1 MLKIAPSI
9 LAADLLNLGA
19 DTQRLADA
27 GCDWFHVDVMD
38 AHFVPN
44 LSFGPEIVRA
54 LRARYPEM
62 PLDVH
67 LMMDNPGDYV
77 ARFAEAGATGI
88 TIHAEIP
95 GDVAEVLKAI
105 RAAGCYAGLSLK
117 PGTPAEAAIP
127 FLPLMDLCLV
137 MTVEPGFGGQ
147 ELRLDTLP
155 KLEALRKEGFAGLI
169 EADGGLKL
177 RNLPLLIARG
187 LDVAVIGTG
196 LFRDE
201 NPAGKIQAMRAL
213 ALERPAI

>member
-9 LAADLLNLGA
+9 LAADPLNLEA
-19 DTQRLADA
+19 DTRRLRDA

-54 LRARYPEM
+54 LRRRYPEM

-67 LMMDNPGDYV
+67 LMMDNPESYIDC
-77 ARFAEAGATGI
+77 FAEAGATGI

-95 GDVAEVLKAI
+95 GDVAEALRAI

-117 PGTPAEAAIP
+117 PDTPAEAAMP
-127 FLPLMDLCLV
+127 YLSLMDLCLI

-155 KLEALRKEGFAGLI
+155 KLRALREEGFTGLI

-177 RNLPLLIARG
+177 RNLPLLIERS

-196 LFRDE
+196 LFRTED
-201 NPAGKIQAMRAL
+201 PAEKIRAMRAL
-213 ALERPAI
+213 ALPG